1 MQELRASQQGNGA
14 FNVLNAAEASGEWRP
29 ATMMPRS
36 GAVTC
41 CTALRGS
48 RFRTLKP
55 NSWGAFHLIQKIY
68 SFADLSLQSESVSE
82 PSSREIL
89 EREANTSENRD
100 LLLVFTAMP

>member
-1 MQELRASQQGNGA
+1 VAPSHDDAEIWRRELFYRIEIGGCD
-14 FNVLNAAEASGEWRP
+14 AA
-29 ATMMPRS
+29 
-36 GAVTC
+36 
-41 CTALRGS
+41 L
-48 RFRTLKP
+48 
-55 NSWGAFHLIQKIY
+55 LIQKIY